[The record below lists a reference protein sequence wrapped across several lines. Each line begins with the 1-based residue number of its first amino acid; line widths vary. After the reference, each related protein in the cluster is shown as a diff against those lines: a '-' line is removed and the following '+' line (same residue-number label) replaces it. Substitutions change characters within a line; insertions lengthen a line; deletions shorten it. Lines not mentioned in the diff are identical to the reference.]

1 MVRRNEALP
10 AGQREISIFR
20 PAKDRLIASAIG
32 NAIPYRVAVE
42 PTLLLFAIGAVLIAA
57 VVQAAIGFGA
67 GMIILP
73 ILVWAGMPIGEIL
86 ALMSGAVTAQLTV
99 KLWHYRREIPWRLV
113 LWPVGVARLI
123 GYLPGF
129 ALLWVLAGASTDV
142 VKQAVGSMI
151 LIALGLQ
158 LGLRIKPR
166 EKLAQGWAWLAGI
179 TGGVTAGAVGMGG
192 PPLVLWVVA
201 HDWSA
206 KQARLFLWASF
217 WFVMPIQIVVLV
229 LMFEPATQLKMT
241 GIGALTLPIAM
252 LGTAAGLWLGN
263 RIPKR
268 QLRWAMIGLLLALGV
283 TSLVG
288 PML

>member
-1 MVRRNEALP
+1 MA
-10 AGQREISIFR
+10 
-20 PAKDRLIASAIG
+20 
-32 NAIPYRVAVE
+32 YRVAVE
-42 PTLLLFAIGAVLIAA
+42 ITILFIAIGAVLIAA
-57 VVQAAIGFGA
+57 LVQAAIGFGA

-73 ILVWAGMPIGEIL
+73 ILIWAGMPIEQIL
-86 ALMSGAVTAQLTV
+86 ALMTGAVTAQLTV
-99 KLWHYRREIPWRLV
+99 KLWHYRKEVPWRLV

-123 GYLPGF
+123 GYAPGF
-129 ALLWVLAGASTDV
+129 ALLWVLAGASTDI

-151 LIALGLQ
+151 LVALGLQ
-158 LGLRIKPR
+158 LGLRVKPR
-166 EKLAQGWAWLAGI
+166 EKLAPGWGWLAGF

-201 HDWSA
+201 HDWPA

-229 LMFEPATQLKMT
+229 LMFEPNTQLKMT
-241 GIGALTLPIAM
+241 GIGVLTLPIAM
-252 LGTAAGLWLGN
+252 LGTAAGLWLGQ

-268 QLRWAMIGLLLALGV
+268 QLRWAMIALLVVLGV
-283 TSLVG
+283 SSLVG

>member
-1 MVRRNEALP
+1 MDTT
-10 AGQREISIFR
+10 Q
-20 PAKDRLIASAIG
+20 LILAVLAI
-32 NAIPYRVAVE
+32 
-42 PTLLLFAIGAVLIAA
+42 LIAA
-57 VVQAAIGFGA
+57 VVQASIGFGA

-73 ILVWAGMPIGEIL
+73 MLLWAGMEMGPIL
-86 ALMSGAVTAQLTV
+86 ALMSGAVIAQLTV
-99 KLWHYRREIPWRLV
+99 KLWHYRKEIPWRLV
-113 LWPVGVARLI
+113 LWPVGIARLI
-123 GYLPGF
+123 GYVPGF
-129 ALLWVLAGASTDV
+129 ALLWVLANSSTDI
-142 VKQAVGSMI
+142 VKQAVGAMI
-151 LIALGLQ
+151 LVALGLQ

-166 EKLAQGWAWLAGI
+166 EQLAQGWGWLAGF

-201 HDWSA
+201 HDWPA

-229 LMFEPATQLKMT
+229 MMFEPATQLKMA

-252 LGTAAGLWLGN
+252 LGTAAGLWLGH

-268 QLRWAMIGLLLALGV
+268 QLRWAMIALLLVLGV
-283 TSLVG
+283 TSLVE

>member
-1 MVRRNEALP
+1 MASLDTT
-10 AGQREISIFR
+10 Q
-20 PAKDRLIASAIG
+20 LILAVLAI
-32 NAIPYRVAVE
+32 
-42 PTLLLFAIGAVLIAA
+42 LIAA
-57 VVQAAIGFGA
+57 VVQASIGFGA

-73 ILVWAGMPIGEIL
+73 MLLWAGMEMGPIL
-86 ALMSGAVTAQLTV
+86 ALMSGAVIAQLTV
-99 KLWHYRREIPWRLV
+99 KLWHYRKEIPWRLV
-113 LWPVGVARLI
+113 LWPVGIARLI
-123 GYLPGF
+123 GYVPGF
-129 ALLWVLAGASTDV
+129 ALLWVLANSSTDI
-142 VKQAVGSMI
+142 VKQAVGAMI
-151 LIALGLQ
+151 LVALGLQ

-166 EKLAQGWAWLAGI
+166 EQLAQGWGWLAGF

-201 HDWSA
+201 HDWPA

-229 LMFEPATQLKMT
+229 MMFEPATQLKMA

-252 LGTAAGLWLGN
+252 LGTAAGLWLGH

-268 QLRWAMIGLLLALGV
+268 QLRWAMIALLLVLGV
-283 TSLVG
+283 TSLVE

>member
-1 MVRRNEALP
+1 MANL
-10 AGQREISIFR
+10 
-20 PAKDRLIASAIG
+20 DT
-32 NAIPYRVAVE
+32 
-42 PTLLLFAIGAVLIAA
+42 TLLILAIVAVLIAA
-57 VVQAAIGFGA
+57 VVQASIGFGA

-73 ILVWAGMPIGEIL
+73 ILIWGGLDIGEIL

-99 KLWHYRREIPWRLV
+99 KLWHYRKEIPWRLV

-123 GYLPGF
+123 GYVPGF

-142 VKQAVGSMI
+142 VKQAVGAMI
-151 LIALGLQ
+151 LLALALQ
-158 LGLRIKPR
+158 LGLRVKPR
-166 EKLAQGWAWLAGI
+166 EHLAQGWAWLAGF

-201 HDWSA
+201 HDWPN

-229 LMFEPATQLKMT
+229 LMFEPLEQLKMT
-241 GIGALTLPIAM
+241 GIGVLTLPIAM
-252 LGTAAGLWLGN
+252 LGTAAGLWLGH
-263 RIPKR
+263 RLPKR
-268 QLRWAMIGLLLALGV
+268 QLRWAMIALLVILGV

-288 PML
+288 PVL

>member
-1 MVRRNEALP
+1 MDPTQLIFAL
-10 AGQREISIFR
+10 
-20 PAKDRLIASAIG
+20 L
-32 NAIPYRVAVE
+32 
-42 PTLLLFAIGAVLIAA
+42 AVLIAA

-67 GMIILP
+67 GIIILP
-73 ILVWAGMPIGEIL
+73 ILIWAGMPIEQIL
-86 ALMSGAVTAQLTV
+86 ALMTGAVTAQLSV

-123 GYLPGF
+123 GYAPGF

-142 VKQAVGSMI
+142 VKQAVGGMI
-151 LIALGLQ
+151 LLALALQ
-158 LGLRIKPR
+158 LGLRVKPR
-166 EKLAQGWAWLAGI
+166 QQLAQGWAWLAGFV
-179 TGGVTAGAVGMGG
+179 GGITAGAVGMGG

-201 HDWSA
+201 HDWPA

-229 LMFEPATQLKMT
+229 LMFEPVTQLKMT
-241 GIGALTLPIAM
+241 GIGVLTLPIAM
-252 LGTAAGLWLGN
+252 LGTAAGLWLGH

-268 QLRWAMIGLLLALGV
+268 QLRWAMIALLVVLGV
-283 TSLVG
+283 SSLVG

>member
-1 MVRRNEALP
+1 MDP
-10 AGQREISIFR
+10 TQ
-20 PAKDRLIASAIG
+20 LIIAIA
-32 NAIPYRVAVE
+32 AI
-42 PTLLLFAIGAVLIAA
+42 LLAA
-57 VVQAAIGFGA
+57 VVQASIGFGA

-73 ILVWAGMPIGEIL
+73 ILVWARMPIEEIL

-99 KLWHYRREIPWRLV
+99 KLWHYRKEVPWRLV
-113 LWPVGVARLI
+113 LWPVGVARVI
-123 GYLPGF
+123 GYVPGF
-129 ALLWVLAGASTDV
+129 ALLWVLAGASTDI

-158 LGLRIKPR
+158 LGLRVKPK
-166 EKLAQGWAWLAGI
+166 EKLAQGWAWLAGLS
-179 TGGVTAGAVGMGG
+179 GGVTAGAVGMGG

-206 KQARLFLWASF
+206 KRARLFLWASF

-229 LMFEPATQLKMT
+229 LMFEPATQMKMV
-241 GIGALTLPIAM
+241 GVGVLTLPIAM
-252 LGTAAGLWLGN
+252 LGTAAGLWLGH

-268 QLRWAMIGLLLALGV
+268 QLRWAMIALLLVLGV

-288 PML
+288 PMF